1 MCDLPSRPIDKPCK
15 YKIFIFLEI
24 VKIEK
29 EYRIKH
35 KKNIVNIYHEHEQQ
49 QHQQKQQGFCDRC
62 KGPTFVVSWGPLSV
76 EFNGPLCVAVP
87 MPRSLHPAG
96 SSDTLQ
102 DILKIMYL
110 YLKQD

>member
-1 MCDLPSRPIDKPCK
+1 MQIQNV
-15 YKIFIFLEI
+15 YILEI
-24 VKIEK
+24 VKIK
-29 EYRIKH
+29 RVYRIICQK
-35 KKNIVNIYHEHEQQ
+35 IFLINIYHEHEQQ

-62 KGPTFVVSWGPLSV
+62 NGPTFVVSWGPLSV

-102 DILKIMYL
+102 DIL
-110 YLKQD
+110 